1 KKNKDLQFAPA
12 MSNRAH
18 RPRLEGLLERKARRS
33 ILFFGLCVA
42 LQLSSHA
49 QFWQWSTH
57 FGGGGHDQGYI
68 GAVDQAGNVY
78 SFGYYAGAGPWEY
91 QDMYIGNDTLHGS
104 GSFVAKHDA
113 QGNYLWSVNCVAPS
127 AGLGVA
133 ALVLDTVN
141 NVLIIAGGHNRSGMI
156 GTFQLP
162 DSGAFLAWISTDG
175 VCLNAQ
181 NIGSPH
187 TAIWTML
194 LHNDGD
200 IYVGGTTGETQSA
213 LVGGQTIQPGS
224 FLARLHTHGTFLW
237 ARNMIVGFSSQT
249 VRYFPVQIL
258 STGTDLVVY
267 GSATQLPNPGTF
279 DMDTVHVALPHGGGA
294 AMIGVDAGTGIAQ
307 WIRPVGFSDQFGF
320 SSRFKHSV
328 AVDTEGQVYCA
339 LTVWGDTARFLP
351 DTAISIPEGHGLSF
365 LVKYGSQG
373 NLISLRTFGQDL
385 GLSALDIEESHTLLM
400 MASFDDT
407 SAVDVCSASDGLWLL
422 RTDTLGNCLGSVLVA
437 LNTPPWLDDAIGLSI
452 QSTPSGIYLSAAS
465 PYSPQYSTINFAGE
479 SVTSIGWEDVLLA
492 KCDLSLGVQSLSL
505 NGNDGLSIYAN
516 PNQGS
521 FKIDVPD
528 ALVNSPNLE
537 LRIYDATG
545 RLVLVQPM
553 GGDDHPQF
561 NLFDIGSGF
570 YAVTLSNGQR
580 VYHGNMVVE

>member
-1 KKNKDLQFAPA
+1 MNTLTSITSSKQ
-12 MSNRAH
+12 
-18 RPRLEGLLERKARRS
+18 RS
-33 ILFFGLCVA
+33 ILLCGFCVLLSLHSFG
-42 LQLSSHA
+42 

-162 DSGAFLAWISTDG
+162 DSGSFLAWISTDG

-187 TAIWTML
+187 TAVWALL

-200 IYVGGTTGETQSA
+200 IYVGGTTSA
-213 LVGGQTIQPGS
+213 TPSLQIGGQSIQPGS
-224 FLARLHTHGTFLW
+224 FIARFHTDGSFVW
-237 ARNMIVGFSSQT
+237 AKNMITGFSSQT
-249 VRYFPVQIL
+249 VRFFPVQIL

-267 GSATQLPNPGTF
+267 GSATQSPNPGTF
-279 DMDTVHVALPHGGGA
+279 DMDTVHVNINPGGGSA
-294 AMIGVDAGTGIAQ
+294 LIGIDAGTGTARWLRLLGYGPSNVIS
-307 WIRPVGFSDQFGF
+307 ILI
-320 SSRFKHSV
+320 KHSV
-328 AVDTEGQVYCA
+328 DVDNNGNIYSA
-339 LTVWGDTARFLP
+339 LYPASVFGDSVRFDP
-351 DTAISIPEGHGLSF
+351 DTLVAIPAQHGISCLA
-365 LVKYGSQG
+365 KYGRDG
-373 NLISLRTFGQDL
+373 DLLDFRTFGLDVTPT
-385 GLSALDIEESHTLLM
+385 ALRVEEGGTLLM
-400 MASFDDT
+400 LASFNDT
-407 SAVDVCSASDGLWLL
+407 STVDVCSASDGLWLL

-437 LNTPPWLDDAIGLSI
+437 LNTPPWLDDATGLSI

-465 PYSPQYSTINFAGE
+465 PYSPQFSTINFAGE
-479 SVTSIGWEDVLLA
+479 SVTSHGWEDVLLA

-505 NGNDGLSIYAN
+505 NENDGLSIYAN

-528 ALVNSPNLE
+528 ALVNSPHLE

-553 GGDDHPQF
+553 GGEDHPQF
-561 NLFDIGSGF
+561 NLLDIGSGF